1 MIELVLLAYLS
12 PRIFTDIVL
21 TGFPHTDTLAVPS
34 KRSTNRAS
42 APHCV
47 GACRILCR
55 RALSLTPLS
64 SAVRTRY
71 VRVRARFH
79 RMQLLLETSL

>member
-1 MIELVLLAYLS
+1 MCTALTHDYMRTSGIIELVLLAYLS

-42 APHCV
+42 APCV
-47 GACRILCR
+47 GDCRIL
-55 RALSLTPLS
+55 
-64 SAVRTRY
+64 
-71 VRVRARFH
+71 
-79 RMQLLLETSL
+79 